1 MCVYGK
7 CVYNHTYV
15 QKMEKMHT
23 HTHIY
28 TLGLDSLGICF
39 RATFPWQNRMIPVVR
54 NRKEIGAVQTDVEI
68 EVLGNN
74 VVEQLGQQFQ
84 QDSSPTG
91 TGGWS
96 DHPSTDLP

>member
-1 MCVYGK
+1 MCVCMESVCIIIHMYSRWKK
-7 CVYNHTYV
+7 CTHTYI
-15 QKMEKMHT
+15 HT
-23 HTHIY
+23 WIGQFGH
-28 TLGLDSLGICF
+28 L
-39 RATFPWQNRMIPVVR
+39 FPCHVSVANRMIPVVR

-91 TGGWS
+91 TGG
-96 DHPSTDLP
+96 